1 MLMQGKKTHTAKNA
15 AIAIRSQE
23 GSCIVHRASP
33 KLIAIDNMVNNRI
46 EITSIATRTTFNT
59 TAHSIVTLLHH
70 RYKNL
75 YPTHRLKSFV

>member
-1 MLMQGKKTHTAKNA
+1 MQGKYTHTAKNA

-23 GSCIVHRASP
+23 GSNIVQTASA
-33 KLIAIDNMVNNRI
+33 KLIAIDKMVNNRI
-46 EITSIATRTTFNT
+46 EIISIAILTIFNITAPSIAT
-59 TAHSIVTLLHH
+59 LLHL